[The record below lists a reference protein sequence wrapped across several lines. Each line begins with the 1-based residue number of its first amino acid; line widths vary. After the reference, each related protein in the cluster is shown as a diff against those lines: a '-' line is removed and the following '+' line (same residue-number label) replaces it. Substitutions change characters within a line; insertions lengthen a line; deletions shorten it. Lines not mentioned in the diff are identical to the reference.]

1 MLFFYI
7 KFIMK
12 KKIVIII
19 LVIVSLTYFFI
30 SYSNHKIMPKV
41 MAYALIRAEK
51 IGTIIINEAISKQ
64 VMDSLNPDELFIIS
78 KNNNGDIISIDF
90 NTQTVNRILTTSTS
104 HIENSLD
111 ALDSDSRI
119 YYAIP
124 MGVVFHK
131 NYLSSLGP
139 KIPVKLELVGSVASS
154 IKTNITNYGIN
165 NALMEVNLEVLVTLK
180 VIIPFISKDIRIKTS
195 IPLIIKMINGKVP
208 EYYLNGY
215 LSTPTM

>member
-12 KKIVIII
+12 KKILTIFLAVVI
-19 LVIVSLTYFFI
+19 LTFIFI
-30 SYSNHKIMPKV
+30 SYLDQKVMPKV

-64 VMDSLNPDELFIIS
+64 VLDSLNPDDLFIIS
-78 KNNNGDIISIDF
+78 KNNNGEIISIDF
-90 NTQTVNRILTTSTS
+90 NTQIVNRILTTSTS
-104 HIENSLD
+104 HIEDSLNQID
-111 ALDSDSRI
+111 NDI
-119 YYAIP
+119 YYSIP
-124 MGVVFHK
+124 VGVALNK
-131 NYLSSLGP
+131 SYLSSLGP
-139 KIPVKLELVGSVASS
+139 KIPVKLELVGSVSNN

-165 NALMEVNLEVLVTLK
+165 NALMEVNLDVLVTLK
-180 VIIPFISKDIRIKTS
+180 VILPFISKDIKIKTS

-215 LSTPTM
+215 LNTPTM